1 MLLRFDPFR
10 EFDRMASQLFADAR
24 TPRAMPMDA
33 YRQDGALHVHFDLPG
48 VDPDSIDLIVEH
60 DVLTVT
66 AQRMM
71 AHAEPDE
78 LFVRERPQGTF
89 TRQLFLG
96 EGLDTDDLQADYV
109 NGVLYITVP
118 VQGSAK
124 PRRIPVAVGGGK
136 QQAIT
141 AGESA

>member
-10 EFDRMASQLFADAR
+10 EFDRMASQFFTDSR

-33 YRQDGALHVHFDLPG
+33 YRQDGALHIQFDLPG
-48 VDPDSIDLIVEH
+48 VDPDSIDLTVEQN
-60 DVLTVT
+60 VLTVT
-66 AQRMM
+66 AQRTM
-71 AHAEPDE
+71 AQEPDE
-78 LFVRERPQGTF
+78 LVVRERPQGAF

-109 NGVLYITVP
+109 NGVLHITVP
-118 VQGSAK
+118 VLESAK
-124 PRRIPVAVGGGK
+124 PRRIPVAVEGGK

-141 AGESA
+141 AGEAA